1 MDGSRSRI
9 GASGCGYHLVGL
21 HMEALKGVMKMNLLI
36 ENYDDECGLD
46 YYYIQNNEINEFG
59 DEIFK
64 KLNKISVTPLLLN
77 SFFENYEG
85 EKEEKRKKAISKL
98 ADCLK
103 NAGYS
108 LEKIFIMSN
117 GMLTKSYTVER
128 EEE

>member
-1 MDGSRSRI
+1 MDGRRSYI
-9 GASGCGYHLVGL
+9 GASGCGNYSMVL
-21 HMEALKGVMKMNLLI
+21 HMEALKGVMEMNLLI

-46 YYYIQNNEINEFG
+46 YYYIQNNEIKEFG

-77 SFFENYEG
+77 SFFEDYEG
-85 EKEEKRKKAISKL
+85 EKEEKRKKAISKIVY
-98 ADCLK
+98 CLK
-103 NAGYS
+103 SVGYPI
-108 LEKIFIMSN
+108 EKIFIMSN

>member
-1 MDGSRSRI
+1 
-9 GASGCGYHLVGL
+9 
-21 HMEALKGVMKMNLLI
+21 MNLLI
-36 ENYDDECGLD
+36 ELYDYPWGQNF
-46 YYYIQNNEINEFG
+46 YYIENNDVKEFG

-64 KLNKISVTPLLLN
+64 KLNEIWIVVLTGEL
-77 SFFENYEG
+77 FFGSEAEIK
-85 EKEEKRKKAISKL
+85 KEREKAISKL

-117 GMLTKSYTVER
+117 GVLTKSYTVER